1 MGAVVAALWYAFMG
15 SGVSMAAYKEDDDD
29 DGGGGAAY
37 QEELVPLASAEAP
50 SDSHRHR
57 L

>member
-1 MGAVVAALWYAFMG
+1 MAALWYAFMG